1 MRRSRVGRSN
11 GHKGMRD
18 KVRWGIAGT
27 GTIANSFA
35 SDFRFAGNA
44 TLVAVSSRSAS
55 NAAAFATRFGGIRS
69 SHDIGALAAAPDI
82 DAVYIASP
90 NALHRDH
97 AALFLAAG
105 KAVLVEKP
113 LTTSVADA
121 RALEDAAAISGTFA
135 MEALWTCF
143 LPAIAEVRALLRAG
157 RLGTIRH
164 VRAELAYEK
173 PFDANSRFFDPALGG
188 GSLLDLGIYPI
199 ALCLNL
205 FGQPKSIGGT
215 WRSAPTGVDVSADA
229 RLAYDGF
236 DADLRCGFDR
246 NGHNRFVIDGD
257 RGTLVI
263 DAPFLKA
270 SRLFVATSAPARN
283 LLTSTGEAFF
293 RAARRIPLPGLKR
306 FDHAFPGNGLQFE
319 IEAASAAILDGRREH
334 ALMPLSRSIEAL
346 EIIEAI
352 RAKAPVA

>member
-1 MRRSRVGRSN
+1 ML
-11 GHKGMRD
+11 D

-35 SDFRFAGNA
+35 ADMRFAGNA
-44 TLVAVSSRSAS
+44 TLAAVSSR
-55 NAAAFATRFGGIRS
+55 NADKADAFAARFGGIRS
-69 SHDIGALAAAPDI
+69 YDDIKALAGAADI

-105 KAVLVEKP
+105 KAVLIEKP

-121 RALEDAAAISGTFA
+121 RALESAATASGGFA

-143 LPAIAEVRALLRAG
+143 LPAIAQVRQFLAG
-157 RLGTIRH
+157 ERLGTVRS

-173 PFDANSRFFDPALGG
+173 PFDAGSRFFDPALGG

-205 FGQPKSIGGT
+205 FGQPQAVDGS
-215 WRSAPTGVDVSADA
+215 WNSAPTGVDLSAHL
-229 RLAYDGF
+229 RLGYDGF
-236 DADLRCGFDR
+236 EADLRCGFDR
-246 NGHNRFVIDGD
+246 NGGNRFVIDGD
-257 RGTLVI
+257 RGTLAI

-270 SRLFVATSAPARN
+270 SRLFIAAGGPARK
-283 LLTSTGEAFF
+283 LLVSTAQSGLE
-293 RAARRIPLPGLKR
+293 RALFKLARRIPLPGLDR

-319 IEAASAAILDGRREH
+319 IEAASAAILKGQNAH
-334 ALMPLSRSIEAL
+334 ALMSLSRSIEAL
-346 EIIEAI
+346 EIIETI
-352 RAKAPVA
+352 RSKPPLT